1 MMIPFGSLLWMLSD
15 RGKTAGLEI
24 KRNKQAV
31 LILWATLSSGFR
43 LRRIDNR
50 SHLVGHPKLRI
61 SLEKN

>member
-15 RGKTAGLEI
+15 RGKIADLEI

-43 LRRIDNR
+43 LRRIN
-50 SHLVGHPKLRI
+50 KA
-61 SLEKN
+61 KNLIRVRLG